1 MIASSKRWW
10 ESDMAQIHLTSEK
23 AAALGLPTSGKSI
36 ELYDVQLV
44 SEAQQAVQAFGSG
57 VAAVIEAPCGDC
69 ATLREQMIA
78 DQATLDAM
86 KTEHERLAARIAELE
101 SQPAPEVPT
110 EKKRGK

>member
-1 MIASSKRWW
+1 
-10 ESDMAQIHLTSEK
+10 MAQIHLTAEK

-44 SEAQQAVQAFGSG
+44 QSFGSG
-57 VAAVIEAPCGDC
+57 VAAVIEAPCVEC

>member
-1 MIASSKRWW
+1 MQVHLSKQQ
-10 ESDMAQIHLTSEK
+10 ATQ
-23 AAALGLPTSGKSI
+23 LGLPISGNAI
-36 ELYDVQLV
+36 ELYEVALV
-44 SEAQQAVQAFGSG
+44 SEQQAVQAFGSG

-86 KTEHERLAARIAELE
+86 KTEQERLAARIAELE

>member
-1 MIASSKRWW
+1 
-10 ESDMAQIHLTSEK
+10 MAQIHLTAEK

-36 ELYDVQLV
+36 ELYDVQLI
-44 SEAQQAVQAFGSG
+44 SEAQVQSFGSG
-57 VAAVIEAPCGDC
+57 VAAVIEAPCVEC

-101 SQPAPEVPT
+101 AQPTPEAPT